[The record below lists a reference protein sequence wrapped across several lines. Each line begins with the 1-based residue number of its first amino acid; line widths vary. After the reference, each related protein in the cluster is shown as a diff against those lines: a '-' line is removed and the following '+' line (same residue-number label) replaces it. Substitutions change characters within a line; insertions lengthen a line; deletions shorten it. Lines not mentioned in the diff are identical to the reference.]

1 MTGSSRTVTR
11 VLLVE
16 DEEPIRLICRFHLEV
31 AGMEVFEATD
41 GPTGLEQARR
51 ELPDLIL
58 LGVMIPGID
67 GWRVAK
73 TLRDDPAT
81 HDIPIVFLTTRSEF
95 RDRAK
100 GLDLGAIDYIT
111 LPFDPLELAGTIRQ
125 LLERV
130 DRGEREQLRREK
142 LDELRDKLE

>member
-1 MTGSSRTVTR
+1 VTGSSRTVTR

-16 DEEPIRLICRFHLEV
+16 DEAPIRMICRFHLEM
-31 AGMEVFEATD
+31 AGMEVLEAAD

-58 LGVMIPGID
+58 LGVMIPRID
-67 GWRVAK
+67 GFRVAE
-73 TLRDDPAT
+73 TLLDDPAT
-81 HDIPIVFLTTRSEF
+81 RDIPIVFLTTRSEF
-95 RDRAK
+95 RDRAH
-100 GLDLGAIDYIT
+100 GLDIGAIDYIT

-130 DRGEREQLRREK
+130 DKGEREQLRREK
-142 LDELRDKLE
+142 LDELRAKLE